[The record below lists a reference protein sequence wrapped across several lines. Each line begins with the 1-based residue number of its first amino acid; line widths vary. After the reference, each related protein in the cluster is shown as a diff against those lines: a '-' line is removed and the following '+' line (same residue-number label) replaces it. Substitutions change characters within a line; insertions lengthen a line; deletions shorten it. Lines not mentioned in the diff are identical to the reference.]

1 MDFREKER
9 SRGGIRKIAA
19 LALGCALGGSGAQAE
34 TFTLQTPGGPVEIHL
49 AHAGPDGHLVSPSP
63 AEPLALRPPSIF
75 SAPLPSGSGARAL
88 GFGGA
93 FTAIAD
99 DATAASWNP
108 AGLVQLEYPEASVMV
123 RATWE
128 NDKHRARDDHFAAT
142 ENQHDEFNLN
152 YLSLV
157 YPFRAPR
164 LGRNAVVSL
173 NLQESYDFSQRFSAE
188 MADVSS
194 FLDRGGATRV
204 YHETQTEAI
213 QDGVSDLQVVSYL
226 ETRVD
231 TTFDQ
236 LQNSAIQGDL
246 DYRQEGVVTA
256 ISPALAVELTPALSA
271 GLAANHYRDD
281 LPGAQPIRSTTRL
294 SFRGATQDDFGL
306 LTTRTTTGTY
316 EYSGWLHLPADPSM
330 PAIDIPVPATSGA
343 FDPFTDVERS
353 EGRQSVRIDGVYE
366 EINEFRDFEG
376 SNATLGLMWN
386 AFRRLSLGLNVDLP
400 WTADAKQE
408 KTVRT
413 RTIRYEESGG
423 RVLSDE
429 STEET
434 TAKNV
439 EFRFPLQWTL
449 GMQWRWATQCFS
461 SLDVGQTQWSE
472 FTYQAAGEPRIN
484 PLDGK
489 PHAES
494 SLRDTWT
501 ARTGFEYL
509 ILLARTEIPVRF
521 GAAWEQR
528 PALEKPDDYYTLSA
542 GSGLSLGKGSGK
554 IILDVAYAYTWAE
567 DVRGIVPEQ
576 SSLNSDV
583 QEHQLYVSIIRHF

>member
-1 MDFREKER
+1 MGVREMR
-9 SRGGIRKIAA
+9 PSMCGVRGIATLLA
-19 LALGCALGGSGAQAE
+19 CALGCSLAQAG
-34 TFTLQTPGGPVEIHL
+34 TFTLQTPGGPVEINL

-63 AEPLALRPPSIF
+63 AEPLTLRPPSIF

-108 AGLVQLEYPEASVMV
+108 AGLIQLEYPEASVMV
-123 RATWE
+123 RAMWE
-128 NDKHRARDDHFAAT
+128 RDEHRARDDHFAAT

-157 YPFRAPR
+157 YPFRLPR
-164 LGRNAVVSL
+164 PERNAVVSL
-173 NLQESYDFSQRFSAE
+173 NLQEAYDFSQRFSAQ
-188 MADVSS
+188 MADVSF
-194 FLDRGGATRV
+194 FLNRGGATRF
-204 YHETQTEAI
+204 YHETQTEVI
-213 QDGVSDLQVVSYL
+213 QDGVSDLQVISYL

-231 TTFDQ
+231 TSFDQ
-236 LQNSAIQGDL
+236 RQNSAIQGDL

-256 ISPALAVELTPALSA
+256 ISPALALELTPALSA
-271 GLAANHYRDD
+271 GLALNHYRDD
-281 LPGAQPIRSTTRL
+281 LPGAQSIRSSTRL
-294 SFRGATQDDFGL
+294 SYQGATQDDFGL

-316 EYSGWLHLPADPSM
+316 EYSGWLHLPGDPSM
-330 PAIDIPVPATSGA
+330 PAIDVPVPVTEGD
-343 FDPFTDVERS
+343 FDSFTDVERGG
-353 EGRQSVRIDGVYE
+353 GRQQVRIDGVYE
-366 EINEFRDFEG
+366 EVNEFRDFEG
-376 SNATLGLMWN
+376 SNATLGLLWN
-386 AFRRLSLGLNVDLP
+386 VVRRLSLGLNVDLP

-413 RTIRYEESGG
+413 RTIRRDEISG
-423 RVLSDE
+423 RLLSDE
-429 STEET
+429 TTEET
-434 TAKNV
+434 TAKKV

-449 GMQWRWATQCFS
+449 GMQWRWAAHCFS

-489 PHAES
+489 PHDES
-494 SLRDTWT
+494 SLRDTWA

-509 ILLARTEIPVRF
+509 ILLDRTEIPVRF

-542 GSGLSLGKGSGK
+542 GSGISLGKGRGK
-554 IILDVAYAYTWAE
+554 FILDVAYAYTWAE
-567 DVRGIVPEQ
+567 EVRGIVPEQ
-576 SSLNSDV
+576 STLNSDV